1 MKRSANLPS
10 PPLDAACVP
19 WLLAAALATAGPHA
33 PHQPLWLVLLA
44 GAALLWRA
52 LLWRRRGALPA
63 RWLLLTVMLAGVI
76 GIALHYRTL
85 FGRDAGV
92 ALLVLLM
99 AGKPLEARSRR
110 DALVVVMLGYFLLL
124 THYFYSQSI
133 ATGLW
138 LLAEIGRAHV

>member
-33 PHQPLWLVLLA
+33 PHQPLGWSCWRA
-44 GAALLWRA
+44 PRWLWRA
-52 LLWRRRGALPA
+52 LLWWRRGALPA
-63 RWLLLTVMLAGVI
+63 RWLLLAVMLAGVI

-99 AGKPLEARSRR
+99 AGNRSRR
-110 DALVVVMLGYFLLL
+110 AAGAMRWLSSCSATSFCSPITFIPRASPPASGCLL
-124 THYFYSQSI
+124 
-133 ATGLW
+133 
-138 LLAEIGRAHV
+138 R

>member
-1 MKRSANLPS
+1 MMRSAPPSS

-63 RWLLLTVMLAGVI
+63 RWLLPRKKQVLICLFAVTVLPIFMLS
-76 GIALHYRTL
+76 R
-85 FGRDAGV
+85 
-92 ALLVLLM
+92 LVCWW
-99 AGKPLEARSRR
+99 AKR
-110 DALVVVMLGYFLLL
+110 
-124 THYFYSQSI
+124 
-133 ATGLW
+133 
-138 LLAEIGRAHV
+138 